1 MVRSRMP
8 PPATARARIQRFFHR
23 LGSIGLRAKIAAMV
37 AAVVV
42 SLGLTASLVV
52 RSDLTRVLER
62 GLETHALSVAR
73 AVASHHED
81 SMSTQAGVPSHR
93 LIQAM
98 VDTDPEGLYAIVQE
112 GDGSVLVEVARPEAP
127 SERLSDVSFPSG
139 TASSSGAIM
148 TSVGRVYEAVLPLP
162 GTDLF
167 ARVGLSTL
175 RMDMEIASTTRSLV
189 LVVAAA
195 LFLAVL
201 VSLGLT
207 QLLTRPILALQ
218 RAVRETSL
226 GHLPATT
233 ETVWDDEIGE
243 LTHAFYYMTAGLSR
257 SRDTLMAQNREL
269 AVLNATARAIGGSLD
284 LEQVLRAALEA
295 ILREMHLRAGW
306 VVLRDSGR
314 ESVPGH
320 THPEGSDAHGGP
332 WPPGVAVSSGL
343 SPRFVEEEGS
353 RAWEGCVCLNV
364 LTSGECM
371 VIPDL
376 KAGCSRLSEETI
388 EREGL
393 VAHASI
399 PLVARDQV
407 VGMLNVAAD
416 APRAFPEAELQLL
429 CSIGR
434 QIGVAVENSRLWD
447 QVQRKEH
454 LRGQLLERT
463 LHAQEDERRRIALE
477 LHDQVGSALASLR
490 VGLRILED
498 GLPPSRRARQQFR
511 TLRDQLDTIARDLHQ
526 LAFDL
531 RPAALDRLG
540 LADAMEQT
548 VHNFARQYGLT
559 ADFQAIGLDGER
571 LPNEVETALYRIVQE
586 ALTNIARHAQ
596 ATEVGVLL
604 ERRSESV
611 VAVIEDNGRG
621 FDIQE
626 ALAPG
631 AGHLG
636 LFGMQERAALVGGQW
651 EVESSSG
658 KGATV
663 FVEVPVWQ
671 PAMERVGPV

>member
-1 MVRSRMP
+1 MVRRRMLP
-8 PPATARARIQRFFHR
+8 PSIVKARIQGVFHR
-23 LGSIGLRAKIAAMV
+23 IGSVGLRAKIAGMV

-42 SLGLTASLVV
+42 GLGLTVSLVV
-52 RSDLTRVLER
+52 RSNLTRVLER

-73 AVASHHED
+73 AVASHFED
-81 SMSTQAGVPSHR
+81 TMTDRAGVPSHR

-112 GDGSVLVEVARPEAP
+112 SGGSVLVEAARPEAP
-127 SERLSDVSFPSG
+127 IERLSGVSFLSTP
-139 TASSSGAIM
+139 AFSSGAIT
-148 TSVGRVYEAVLPLP
+148 TSAGRVYEAVLPLA
-162 GTDLF
+162 GTEMV
-167 ARVGLSTL
+167 ARVGMSAR
-175 RMDMEIASTTRSLV
+175 RMDMEIAATTRSLV
-189 LVVAAA
+189 LVVTAA
-195 LFLAVL
+195 LILAVL

-226 GHLPATT
+226 GNLPGRA
-233 ETVWDDEIGE
+233 ETVWDDEIGG
-243 LTHAFYYMTAGLSR
+243 LTDAFYFMTAGLAR
-257 SRDTLMAQNREL
+257 SRDALVAQNREL

-284 LEQVLRAALEA
+284 LEQVLQAALEA

-306 VVLRDSGR
+306 VVLRDGGR
-314 ESVPGH
+314 ESVPGQPY
-320 THPEGSDAHGGP
+320 PEGSDTQGSP
-332 WPPGVAVSSGL
+332 WPIGLAVSSGL
-343 SPRFVEEEGS
+343 SPRFAEEEAS

-364 LTSGECM
+364 LASGQCM

-376 KAGCSRLSEETI
+376 KAGCPRLSEETI
-388 EREGL
+388 DREGL

-407 VGMLNVAAD
+407 VGVLNVAAD
-416 APRAFPEAELQLL
+416 VPRAFSEAELQLL

-434 QIGVAVENSRLWD
+434 QIGVAVDNSRLWD

-463 LHAQEDERRRIALE
+463 LRAQEDERRRIALE

-490 VGLRILED
+490 VGLRVLED
-498 GLPPSRRARQQFR
+498 GLPPSSMSRQQFR
-511 TLRDQLDTIARDLHQ
+511 TLRSQLDTIARDLHQ

-571 LPNEVETALYRIVQE
+571 VPNEVETAIYRIVQE

-604 ERRSESV
+604 ERRSDTV

-636 LFGMQERAALVGGQW
+636 LFGMQERAALVGGHW
-651 EVESSSG
+651 DVESSSG

-663 FVEVPVWQ
+663 FVEVPVQ
-671 PAMERVGPV
+671 NEAVEPGGTG